1 MAAIAQPPFTELN
14 TFGNI
19 LVAVQL
25 AIRDEPEDI
34 RKQLLSDYKA
44 AVAQSALIAKKHGQK
59 EPVQVFKPDRT
70 LDLEA

>member
-44 AVAQSALIAKKHGQK
+44 AVAQSALIAKKHG
-59 EPVQVFKPDRT
+59 
-70 LDLEA
+70 